1 MLGACRCAG
10 CVPGVATPAGVCV
23 GADVTGVD
31 CAAGAWLD
39 AGGAVVPLCCA
50 QATLKKGKR
59 SCGGRTSTTQ
69 IITRLSKPS
78 RTKVVI
84 LLFSGS
90 DSEALFPTSS
100 SISKPLADPLKPNH
114 TRREKGTAPTPSLL
128 ENVKPVD

>member
-10 CVPGVATPAGVCV
+10 CVPGFATPPGVCV
-23 GADVTGVD
+23 RDDVGGVD

-39 AGGAVVPLCCA
+39 GGGVVVPLCCA
-50 QATLKKGKR
+50 HATLKKGKR
-59 SCGGRTSTTQ
+59 PCGTRTSTTQ
-69 IITRLSKPS
+69 ISARPSKPS
-78 RTKVVI
+78 RAKVLI

-114 TRREKGTAPTPSLL
+114 PRSEKGTAPLPSLL
-128 ENVKPVD
+128 KNVKPVD

>member
-10 CVPGVATPAGVCV
+10 CVPGVATPPGVCV
-23 GADVTGVD
+23 GDGVGDVD

-39 AGGAVVPLCCA
+39 GEGAVVPLCCA
-50 QATLKKGKR
+50 HATLKNGKR
-59 SCGGRTSTTQ
+59 PCGARTSTTQ
-69 IITRLSKPS
+69 ISARPSKPS

-114 TRREKGTAPTPSLL
+114 SHAAKKERPLGRPL
-128 ENVKPVD
+128 